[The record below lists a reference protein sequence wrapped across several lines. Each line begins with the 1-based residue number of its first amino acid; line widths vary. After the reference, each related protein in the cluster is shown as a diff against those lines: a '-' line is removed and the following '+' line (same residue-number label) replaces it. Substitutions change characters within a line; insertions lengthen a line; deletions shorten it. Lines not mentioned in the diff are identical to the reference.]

1 SPDAVATA
9 SDPSVPR
16 TVTSADFVRTSSAD
30 PCGQRMRHSMP
41 PRPKMVVIPKLRFCG
56 TSIRSVG
63 RAPCVES
70 STRAAS
76 TSRSDSSSWAISSTV
91 ALPSADASTSMPPA
105 ASRTSRSIGPC
116 TSNDCCMVFLLR
128 LARGVAGQPP
138 AAGLDG
144 ARLGRACDRA
154 YEPRVD
160 RDAFTLGGTL
170 DGGLERL
177 REAQA
182 DPRRELFAAARSG
195 AVGPAVD
202 VHELGLLPRQPNL
215 DVARGELC
223 RNLDCRL
230 GEQVEE
236 LQAEVRPERLGQAL
250 GDADR
255 PLVAELGDA
264 LQVLLEPLEHD
275 RQIHDDITMT
285 SWMASVKC
293 HRDDRL
299 LSPRSGR

>member
-116 TSNDCCMVFLLR
+116 TSNDCCIAFLLR
-128 LARGVAGQPP
+128 LARGVAGQSP
-138 AAGLDG
+138 AADLDG
-144 ARLGRACDRA
+144 ARLGRAGDRA
-154 YEPRVD
+154 DEPRVD
-160 RDAFTLGGTL
+160 GNAFTLGGTL

-177 REAQA
+177 GEAQA
-182 DPRRELFAAARSG
+182 DSRRKLFAARGTRALGSR
-195 AVGPAVD
+195 VD
-202 VHELGLLPRQPNL
+202 VDEPRLLPRQPNL
-215 DVARGELC
+215 DVARRELG
-223 RNLDCRL
+223 RHLDRRL
-230 GEQVEE
+230 PEQVEE
-236 LQAEVRPERLGQAL
+236 LQAQVRGERLAQAL
-250 GDADR
+250 GDLDR
-255 PLVAELGDA
+255 PLVAEPGDA
-264 LQVLLEPLEHD
+264 LQVL
-275 RQIHDDITMT
+275 
-285 SWMASVKC
+285 
-293 HRDDRL
+293 
-299 LSPRSGR
+299 